1 MDQFDDLPDV
11 PENGNKPKFLT
22 EVGSNGIADNN
33 EAAKGPYDNGLQP
46 IVWDENAS
54 EPKDIDAADG
64 KQDLQQPADMAEQP
78 DDKDQD

>member
-1 MDQFDDLPDV
+1 MDQFDDLPDAAKK
-11 PENGNKPKFLT
+11 EYIPKFLT
-22 EVGSNGIADNN
+22 EVGSNGNADNN

-54 EPKDIDAADG
+54 EPKDIEVAEG
-64 KQDLQQPADMAEQP
+64 KHDLQQPANMAEQP